1 MNSYHLLNS
10 NHLFFFS
17 IFGYRIYKN
26 KDIFHFEWNIKSIIN
41 PILFCFGGYIEYQ
54 IIQYFYPEYLFY
66 QIINLFDEIHSIKK
80 RKIEYKEKDI

>member
-1 MNSYHLLNS
+1 M
-10 NHLFFFS
+10 
-17 IFGYRIYKN
+17 
-26 KDIFHFEWNIKSIIN
+26 N